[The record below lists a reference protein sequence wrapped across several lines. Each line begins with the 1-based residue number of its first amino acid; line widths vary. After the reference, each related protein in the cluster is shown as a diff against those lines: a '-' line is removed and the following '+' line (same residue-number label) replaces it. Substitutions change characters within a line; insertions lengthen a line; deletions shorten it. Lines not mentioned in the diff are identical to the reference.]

1 MNTQAQVASHSADTL
16 PDVQP
21 LHAALADL
29 REDLQRR
36 SPGSLQLF
44 DMFAPRLL
52 AWANNP
58 NALTSRVWLDARW
71 KAFFFQ
77 RVAQLSADLNV
88 SDANPKS
95 AGSLTGAQF
104 RAQLRELLRAYVKHV
119 AGRHPLLAKTVSALG
134 SLGFYVFLGALFMAC
149 QVMGLDLGDRLQAFW
164 AR

>member
-1 MNTQAQVASHSADTL
+1 MASHSADTL

-58 NALTSRVWLDARW
+58 NALTSRAWLDARW

-77 RVAQLSADLNV
+77 RVAQLSADFTM
-88 SDANPKS
+88 SDTKHQAAS
-95 AGSLTGAQF
+95 ALSGTEY
-104 RAQLRELLRAYVKHV
+104 RAQLRDLLRAYLAHV
-119 AGRHPLLAKTVSALG
+119 VGRHPLLAKTVSALG